1 MQNPIVPDPV
11 AGDVL
16 AAADFDVIVA
26 RAAGQRHASASTL
39 SAAPSGIDGVA
50 WVKTAGIVNS
60 KVALL
65 DANHDW
71 RDRVIHG
78 FATDLGAAAY
88 QPPGANFYFNY
99 PPPTAFSGYTGV
111 GGLSNT
117 TTGAAVSDGN
127 PPTWGTG
134 AGGTSTAI
142 TAATNVL
149 LYVDPTTGALYAYNA
164 TVNPIFYWFH
174 VTATAKLGLR

>member
-1 MQNPIVPDPV
+1 MQNPISPPPV
-11 AGDVL
+11 AGDSL
-16 AAADFDVIVA
+16 AAADFDTVVA
-26 RAAGQRHASASTL
+26 RAVGQRHASTSTL
-39 SAAPSGIDGVA
+39 AAATAGVDAIA
-50 WVKTAGIVNS
+50 WIKTAGINNS
-60 KVALL
+60 KLALL

-78 FATDLGAAAY
+78 FASDLGGAANQPQGAAY
-88 QPPGANFYFNY
+88 YNNW

-134 AGGTSTAI
+134 AGGTSTAV
-142 TAATNVL
+142 TVVSNVL
-149 LYVDPTTGALYAYNA
+149 LYVDPTTGALYAYNG
-164 TVNPIFYWFH
+164 TVNPIFYWFQ